1 MLEHGGRLGCA
12 AKQYGIPLHQWLD
25 LSTGINPFSYPSP
38 AIPAPLWHWL
48 PEDDDGL
55 IEAAQNYYGSKY
67 LLPVA
72 GSQAAIQ
79 SLPLLRSPCRA
90 AFLSLTYNEHRAAWQ
105 RQGHQVSTLVVDDL
119 CKQAEQLDVIVVSN
133 PNNPTGETIDSA
145 TLLKAA
151 TILANSGGWLI
162 VDEAFIDASD
172 LDSLAQHASSSQS
185 LIVLRSLGK
194 FFGLAGARVGFA
206 MASQTLLE
214 QLQEQLGPW
223 PLSGPA
229 RYVARCALEDVD
241 WINATRKHLQKASL
255 RLADLLNS
263 SDLKVSGGTSLFQW
277 VKSETASELHQTLAR
292 SAILTRLF
300 AEPKSVRFGL
310 PHTEDDWERLDK
322 ALKHASLLTT
332 I

>member
-12 AKQYGIPLHQWLD
+12 AKQYGIPLQQWLD
-25 LSTGINPFSYPSP
+25 LSTAISPFSYPCP
-38 AIPAPLWHWL
+38 AIPARLWHRL
-48 PEDDDGL
+48 PDDDNGL
-55 IEAAQNYYGSKY
+55 MEAARNYYGSKY

-105 RQGHQVSTLVVDDL
+105 KHGHQVSTLVPGDL
-119 CKQAEQLDVIVVSN
+119 CKQAEQLDVIVVAN
-133 PNNPTGETIDSA
+133 PNNPTGETFDSA

-151 TILANSGGWLI
+151 TILANKGGWLI

-172 LDSLAQHASSSQS
+172 LDSLARQASSSQS

-206 MASQTLLE
+206 MANEALLE

-229 RYVARCALEDVD
+229 RYVAQCALEDVD
-241 WINATRKHLQKASL
+241 WIDVTRKRLQKASL
-255 RLADLLNS
+255 RLADLLRS
-263 SDLKVSGGTSLFQW
+263 SDLESNGGTSLFQW
-277 VKSETASELHQTLAR
+277 VESEAASELHQALAR
-292 SAILTRLF
+292 SAIFTRLF
-300 AEPKSVRFGL
+300 AEPQSIRFGL
-310 PHTEDDWERLDK
+310 PHSEDEWERLDK
-322 ALKHASLLTT
+322 ALKQVSLSATM
-332 I
+332 